1 MDEESGSIPE
11 IAATYLVST
20 AADPQPVLPS
30 DEDDPGVLQLAR
42 SFLATEW
49 KVLTM
54 EVTPEDQKPI
64 RYLGVSKLRLMAGRS
79 QSCAVCGGPI
89 ERSGYQRNHLCA
101 DHAHVR
107 LAVVDSSSEPSSRR
121 LGEYWTEMPDRI
133 ESRNDDILNTCTAP
147 GT

>member
-1 MDEESGSIPE
+1 
-11 IAATYLVST
+11 
-20 AADPQPVLPS
+20 
-30 DEDDPGVLQLAR
+30 
-42 SFLATEW
+42 
-49 KVLTM
+49 M

-79 QSCAVCGGPI
+79 QSCAVCGCPI

-107 LAVVDSSSEPSSRR
+107 LAVVDSSSAPSSRR

-133 ESRNDDILNTCTAP
+133 ESTHDDILNTLNSSDR
-147 GT
+147 

>member
-30 DEDDPGVLQLAR
+30 DEDDPGVLQPAR
-42 SFLATEW
+42 SFLATER

-54 EVTPEDQKPI
+54 EVMPEDQKPI

-79 QSCAVCGGPI
+79 QSCVVCGGPT
-89 ERSGYQRNHLCA
+89 ERSGYPRNHLCA

-121 LGEYWTEMPDRI
+121 LGEYWTEMPD
-133 ESRNDDILNTCTAP
+133 AP
-147 GT
+147 EQTNPDPGPDKEKS